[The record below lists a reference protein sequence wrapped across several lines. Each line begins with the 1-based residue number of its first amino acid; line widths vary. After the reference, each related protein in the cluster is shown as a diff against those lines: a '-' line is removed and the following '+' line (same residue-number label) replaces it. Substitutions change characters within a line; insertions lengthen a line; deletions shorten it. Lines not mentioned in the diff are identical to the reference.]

1 MDSKWRFADE
11 GDPFEGGAGSSGE
24 IDHGYKFTLTHIES
38 ERAAT
43 VSVEAV
49 AGAGDR
55 LSRMNAR
62 RAVKEFVK
70 EDDLPPRI
78 LMGADG
84 KTFLPGS

>member
-1 MDSKWRFADE
+1 MDSQWTFADE

-24 IDHGYKFTLTHIES
+24 IDHGYKFTLTHTES

-62 RAVKEFVK
+62 RAVKNSFRNEVT
-70 EDDLPPRI
+70 LR
-78 LMGADG
+78 L
-84 KTFLPGS
+84 